1 MHHMTSSY
9 VAIVTCEQLC
19 ILDFFPNLIQI
30 HGFCSTLKKE
40 LDNLYVAKSFR
51 FMFRLPF
58 VKDDEKGLMD
68 NECEVAS
75 DIHGEY
81 VNL

>member
-1 MHHMTSSY
+1 MK
-9 VAIVTCEQLC
+9 C
-19 ILDFFPNLIQI
+19 
-30 HGFCSTLKKE
+30 
-40 LDNLYVAKSFR
+40 FR

-58 VKDDEKGLMD
+58 VEDDEKGLMD

-75 DIHGEY
+75 DIHGKY

>member
-1 MHHMTSSY
+1 MHPRLFPVFYTN
-9 VAIVTCEQLC
+9 TW
-19 ILDFFPNLIQI
+19 ILFNL
-30 HGFCSTLKKE
+30 
-40 LDNLYVAKSFR
+40 NLYVAKSFR

-58 VKDDEKGLMD
+58 VEDDEKGLMD

-75 DIHGEY
+75 DIHGKY